1 MSVWWWLQ
9 DNPSLQGLHLAWA
22 KQEVIAQYRRGD
34 RSVQKQSCFQESDH
48 QAVQNCQCPFNYKVM
63 DSPALRLS
71 SAPALAGTVM
81 IVKVEL
87 MRRAQL

>member
-1 MSVWWWLQ
+1 MLSTGGETEVCRS
-9 DNPSLQGLHLAWA
+9 NPVS
-22 KQEVIAQYRRGD
+22 KR
-34 RSVQKQSCFQESDH
+34 ESDH